1 MVEKGFR
8 LSNGRDMYG
17 PPLDQP
23 TIPTPSSGQQLPT
36 KEALTSAHL
45 ATVFRL
51 SHSEISQNAQ
61 QKLLQEKLCQTELM
75 EEPQSCW
82 TSLTQSTSLSQEAET
97 VAMPWETY
105 PVISPSCSIE
115 MTEEIQQPGSLDS
128 TIWKMLDLQTPPAL
142 PSTSTSMPELQSNL
156 RESNGTSRLGTQDLE
171 RFHQSGNPKRT
182 LFAATVDTRALPREM
197 INSTL
202 LSRSTEIEKVDV
214 GLTENSALSKDH
226 CHLLIKTKKQI
237 RLSTLQSQLAN
248 IPGLIYLKCLSPI
261 PKKGIYTLQQAV
273 EAYRKYMMKSWNG
286 RKPGGK
292 TATNLAHQM
301 ENKQSTTRK
310 IQAAIK
316 TGGLQNRF
324 KTY

>member
-1 MVEKGFR
+1 MLDIPNPVYFIESRSGNA
-8 LSNGRDMYG
+8 SNAMGN
-17 PPLDQP
+17 L
-23 TIPTPSSGQQLPT
+23 PSNQ
-36 KEALTSAHL
+36 
-45 ATVFRL
+45 
-51 SHSEISQNAQ
+51 
-61 QKLLQEKLCQTELM
+61 
-75 EEPQSCW
+75 
-82 TSLTQSTSLSQEAET
+82 
-97 VAMPWETY
+97 
-105 PVISPSCSIE
+105 PSCSIE

-128 TIWKMLDLQTPPAL
+128 TIWKTLDLQTPPAL

-214 GLTENSALSKDH
+214 GLTENSALRKDH

-237 RLSTLQSQLAN
+237 RLSTLQSQLAD

-261 PKKGIYTLQQAV
+261 PEKGIYTLQQAV

-301 ENKQSTTRK
+301 KNKQSTTRK

-324 KTY
+324 KNLLNPYPTCRMIIKQNLDLRPPRRHKTHCLYIHGPTGIGKTRMTHAYLRLE